1 METLLSLFRR
11 ALFSLRRAPSF
22 TLLSDES
29 CWCRLGAGDPTMTKL
44 ETLEHQ
50 IATLTPSELAEFR
63 GCFEAYDAEVWD
75 RQLEEDAKSG
85 KLDSLAE
92 AARRAFQAGR

>member
-1 METLLSLFRR
+1 
-11 ALFSLRRAPSF
+11 
-22 TLLSDES
+22 
-29 CWCRLGAGDPTMTKL
+29 MTKL

-63 GCFEAYDAEVWD
+63 GWFQAYDAEVWD
-75 RQLEEDAKSG
+75 RQLEEDARSG

-92 AARRAFQAGR
+92 AARRAFQAGQCTEL